1 MLHMRGGDESHL
13 SPLPTPQPLYP
24 YPSTPTPTPTPPPRR
39 GADRAGTRAPRH
51 GLVDVCMT
59 QTNAS
64 ITQSPLSPGGGG
76 GETSHCLGAT
86 PGRNLEDNRLTL
98 DTNSGGWVG
107 GGGGA
112 LDVVKAAGID
122 DKQNMASL
130 ERGNLDVASFPEK
143 ERLVA
148 LAREGEHAKNLSP
161 QRRDVR
167 NSWLRE
173 HGPGAAGDVPNVYL
187 MCTLHTHT
195 LHTHTHTHTHR
206 SGEFRPFQNSAKAWS
221 SPDSTNKPSPP
232 EPPNTLG
239 PLPVPPSLP
248 PSLPPLYLPQ
258 PLPLFPPDSPNI
270 LGPPRQCA

>member
-51 GLVDVCMT
+51 GLADVSMT
-59 QTNAS
+59 QTHVS
-64 ITQSPLSPGGGG
+64 ITQSPVSPATPPRRKEEDNGLTLVTGTENSAPPPPPPPAGEGGG
-76 GETSHCLGAT
+76 
-86 PGRNLEDNRLTL
+86 R
-98 DTNSGGWVG
+98 GWG
-107 GGGGA
+107 
-112 LDVVKAAGID
+112 VVKATGID
-122 DKQNMASL
+122 DKQNMANL
-130 ERGNLDVASFPEK
+130 QRDDLDVASFPEK
-143 ERLVA
+143 EREA
-148 LAREGEHAKNLSP
+148 LTHQGKHAKSWSP